1 MKIKHT
7 IVAMDSH
14 GNGYSTM
21 EQIYGFRTSENY
33 TYLICGNGECIVQFD
48 EYITNCWKESVDF
61 AMPNFLAPI
70 SDFIEAL
77 RKQGVLSRDEMV
89 TDIYTEEQIHAE
101 LNIFENLHL

>member
-1 MKIKHT
+1 MKLKHT

-21 EQIYGFRTSENY
+21 EQIYGFRTSKNY
-33 TYLICGNGECIVQFD
+33 TYLICGDGECIVQFD
-48 EYITNCWKESVDF
+48 EYITNCWKEGVDF
-61 AMPNFLAPI
+61 AMPNFMAPI
-70 SDFIEAL
+70 SNFIEAL

-101 LNIFENLHL
+101 LIVKED

>member
-7 IVAMDSH
+7 IVAVDSH

-21 EQIYGFRTSENY
+21 EKIYGFRTSENY
-33 TYLICGNGECIVQFD
+33 IYLICGNGECIVQFD

-101 LNIFENLHL
+101 LIVKED

>member
-33 TYLICGNGECIVQFD
+33 TYLICGAGECIVQFD
-48 EYITNCWKESVDF
+48 GNITNCWKESVDF
-61 AMPNFLAPI
+61 AMPNFFAPI

-101 LNIFENLHL
+101 LIVKED

>member
-14 GNGYSTM
+14 GKEYSTM
-21 EQIYGFRTSENY
+21 GEIYGFRTSENY
-33 TYLICGNGECIVQFD
+33 TYLICGEGECIVQFKKGN
-48 EYITNCWKESVDF
+48 ITNCWKESVDF
-61 AMPNFLAPI
+61 AMPNFMAPI

-101 LNIFENLHL
+101 LIVKED

>member
-7 IVAMDSH
+7 IVAVDSH

-21 EQIYGFRTSENY
+21 EEIYGFRTSENY
-33 TYLICGNGECIVQFD
+33 TYFICGEGECIVQFD
-48 EYITNCWKESVDF
+48 GNVTNCWKESVDF
-61 AMPNFLAPI
+61 EMPNFTAPI

-77 RKQGVLSRDEMV
+77 REQGVLSRDEMV

-101 LNIFENLHL
+101 LIVKED

>member
-33 TYLICGNGECIVQFD
+33 TYLICGAGECIVQFD
-48 EYITNCWKESVDF
+48 GGYIKNCWKESVDF
-61 AMPNFLAPI
+61 EMPNFTANI

-77 RKQGVLSRDEMV
+77 REQDVLWRDEIV

-101 LNIFENLHL
+101 LIVKED

>member
-7 IVAMDSH
+7 IVAVDSH

-21 EQIYGFRTSENY
+21 EEIYGFRTSENY
-33 TYLICGNGECIVQFD
+33 TYLICGDEECIVQFD
-48 EYITNCWKESVDF
+48 GNITNCWKESVDF
-61 AMPNFLAPI
+61 AMPNFMASI

-77 RKQGVLSRDEMV
+77 REQGVLSRDETV

-101 LNIFENLHL
+101 LIVKED

>member
-7 IVAMDSH
+7 IVAVDSH

-21 EQIYGFRTSENY
+21 EEIYGFRTSENY
-33 TYLICGNGECIVQFD
+33 TCFICGDEECIVQFD
-48 EYITNCWKESVDF
+48 GNITNCWKESVDF
-61 AMPNFLAPI
+61 AMPNFMASI

-77 RKQGVLSRDEMV
+77 REQGVLSRDETV

-101 LNIFENLHL
+101 LIVKED